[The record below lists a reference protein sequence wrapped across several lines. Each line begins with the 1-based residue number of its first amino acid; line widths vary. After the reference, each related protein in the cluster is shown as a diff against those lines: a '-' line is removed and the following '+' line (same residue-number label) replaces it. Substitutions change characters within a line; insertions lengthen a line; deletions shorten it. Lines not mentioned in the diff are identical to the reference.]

1 MNPLAR
7 IKAPFVAFGETARA
21 EPVVASNLIGSVI
34 SIAVG
39 VGVPMDEELK
49 LGVIGLVMG
58 TATIFGRSRVV
69 PTATLVNGEVLPS
82 PAGQAVVIVPAGGG
96 EPLVVGTA
104 TEDIRIEEDTP

>member
-7 IKAPFVAFGETARA
+7 IKAPFVAFGETVRT
-21 EPVVASNLIGSVI
+21 EPVVASNLVGSVI

-39 VGVPMDEELK
+39 VGLPVDEELK

-58 TATIFGRSRVV
+58 AATIFGRSRVV
-69 PTATLVNGEVLPS
+69 ATAKLIDGEVLPS

-104 TEDIRIEEDTP
+104 TEDILPQEGTP